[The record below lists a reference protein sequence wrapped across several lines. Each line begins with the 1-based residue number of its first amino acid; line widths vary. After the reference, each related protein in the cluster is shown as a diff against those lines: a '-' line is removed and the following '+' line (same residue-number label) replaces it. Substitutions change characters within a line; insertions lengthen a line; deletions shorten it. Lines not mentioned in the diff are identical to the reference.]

1 MPVGASALEC
11 HVLPEGIAVLGEP
24 AEERR
29 AHGARVRHGR
39 PTAEHAEARD
49 FGQGLGEDGV
59 RPGERGSTQQR
70 EACASCDT
78 YGHGITSSVQEK
90 SNSRSVSPR
99 AMAVWP

>member
-1 MPVGASALEC
+1 MASVVDGAF
-11 HVLPEGIAVLGEP
+11 GAVFGD
-24 AEERR
+24 
-29 AHGARVRHGR
+29 GAFD
-39 PTAEHAEARD
+39 HAWAD
-49 FGQGLGEDGV
+49 SGSSGGQGLGEDGV

-78 YGHGITSSVQEK
+78 YGHGITSSVQGK